1 MSGAGIAL
9 IAFIGLAILGLGFF
23 FVKELMKPAEDK
35 PITTQPE
42 KKKSSLLVI
51 LLVVGLVILLC
62 LVGSSFLNNG
72 GLTVGDQYEYQV
84 SGTAKSVS
92 VTYFNA
98 DGGTEQVE
106 SNIPFSIT
114 FSIKNGGAISLL
126 AQNKGD
132 SGSIVCEIYKNDKLW
147 KSATTTASY
156 GICTLAGF
164 SGLE

>member
-9 IAFIGLAILGLGFF
+9 IALIGLAILGLVFF

-35 PITTQPE
+35 PAQPE

-51 LLVVGLVILLC
+51 LIVIGVVILLC
-62 LVGSSFLNNG
+62 LVGSSFLNTG
-72 GLTVGDQYEYQV
+72 GLTAGDQYEYRV
-84 SGTAKSVS
+84 SGTARSVS

-106 SNIPFSIT
+106 SNIPFSKT

-132 SGSIVCEIYKNDKLW
+132 SGSIVCEIYKNGKLW
-147 KSATTTASY
+147 KSATTTAGY